1 MDELGVAEPVL
12 TAMLPRGAGAAWAGR
27 ATCRLWRK
35 VLDPHFGAWLARVL
49 QMASFPQ
56 CASCLSLYGPP
67 TERRAGEPMPYHVH
81 PPRWVDGNTLRH
93 RLFAAAARE
102 PAVARGLARLLASTD
117 RATTVE
123 AAVEATCPECARSG
137 PQRRLAPRPPRADKT
152 WRSAADVVDA
162 DLMRAL
168 RLHVPLPTDRV
179 DRVLNRASA
188 AGNDLLVEWLV
199 ELPTVGTDWPE
210 VARAIEFV
218 ASPAV
223 ARALGRRLDLRSE
236 FHKPY
241 CRVRD
246 PCRAA
251 LKRAAHRGDWDVC
264 IALVD
269 QVGYRPDDVGD
280 IFRGLVE
287 ARKLDA
293 AQWLHD
299 RVGVDRHAFLHHFVL
314 DGLAAAGDV
323 ATIRS
328 VVRMLALTA
337 ADVTRQIWYAAART
351 GQTSV
356 IEWLMAEFPLDS
368 AETHQMLAVMIGFRH
383 DAAVDWLTSRCRLD
397 WRPLGREVL
406 ARATRELELV
416 TVVRLYERLGVTSA
430 ALLE

>member
-1 MDELGVAEPVL
+1 MSKPPRPSPAAKALEAAAKPAEIVGHTL
-12 TAMLPRGAGAAWAGR
+12 ER
-27 ATCRLWRK
+27 A
-35 VLDPHFGAWLARVL
+35 LDP
-49 QMASFPQ
+49 
-56 CASCLSLYGPP
+56 
-67 TERRAGEPMPYHVH
+67 
-81 PPRWVDGNTLRH
+81 
-93 RLFAAAARE
+93 
-102 PAVARGLARLLASTD
+102 LAS
-117 RATTVE
+117 
-123 AAVEATCPECARSG
+123 
-137 PQRRLAPRPPRADKT
+137 
-152 WRSAADVVDA
+152 
-162 DLMRAL
+162 
-168 RLHVPLPTDRV
+168 
-179 DRVLNRASA
+179 
-188 AGNDLLVEWLV
+188 
-199 ELPTVGTDWPE
+199 
-210 VARAIEFV
+210 
-218 ASPAV
+218 
-223 ARALGRRLDLRSE
+223 
-236 FHKPY
+236 
-241 CRVRD
+241 
-246 PCRAA
+246 A

-264 IALVD
+264 GALVD
-269 QVGYRPDDVGD
+269 QVGYRPDDVEG

-356 IEWLMAEFPLDS
+356 TEWLMAEFPLDS
-368 AETHQMLAVMIGFRH
+368 AETHQMLAVMIGFRQ